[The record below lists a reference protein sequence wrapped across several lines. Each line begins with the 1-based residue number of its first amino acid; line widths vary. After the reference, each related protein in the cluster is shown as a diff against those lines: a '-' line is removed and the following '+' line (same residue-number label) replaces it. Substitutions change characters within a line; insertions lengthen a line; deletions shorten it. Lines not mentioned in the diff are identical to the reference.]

1 MAWEQMKA
9 VTLRNL
15 DELYAGACDGMTYA
29 EIEAQLPAEW
39 ALRCADKLAYR
50 YPRGESY
57 LDVLHRLE
65 PVIMEMERCRTPLL
79 IVGHQ
84 GILRLI
90 YAYFRGIARK
100 AAPHVCIPLNTVIQL
115 TPSTYACSESR
126 ELLHTSFAD
135 NADGQGA
142 RTATWAP
149 RAAPAAERRAP
160 HPPPSAARAAPHAPP
175 SAHAR
180 APAARSRGG
189 RAAAARPQP
198 GTRAAGAARRGRP
211 SAALLPHVRRA
222 AAARPRGGA
231 CCEWRP
237 RERGGG
243 LRNGGGGAGARL
255 VDRRDALPLTPPKHA
270 IYACSRASRVAC

>member
-142 RTATWAP
+142 RTATCAP

-175 SAHAR
+175 SVRTRAPPPPAAELHVDAR
-180 APAARSRGG
+180 AMEGALRLHGLSLEPARPEPRGAGGRRQLSFHTYAVQPPLGLGEGPAANGG
-189 RAAAARPQP
+189 PVSGAGGSVTEEAARELASWIDE
-198 GTRAAGAARRGRP
+198 TP
-211 SAALLPHVRRA
+211 SH
-222 AAARPRGGA
+222 
-231 CCEWRP
+231 
-237 RERGGG
+237 
-243 LRNGGGGAGARL
+243 
-255 VDRRDALPLTPPKHA
+255 
-270 IYACSRASRVAC
+270 